1 MPKNI
6 LDIKAFHGG
15 LNSSAD
21 PRDIT
26 DIELAEAV
34 NIDVSSVGKI
44 TMLGGMSNNHES
56 NEGGNFPSYAGNPA
70 TGGRGLFSWT
80 SDYHFL
86 NQANGALE
94 DTTIEG
100 RSELLAL
107 YDESSDDDNSED
119 ARINIFQKTTDYK
132 TWCANADRIDLGAAT
147 AKPSFYVANGNL
159 RISDYSNTVSNT
171 SKYFGIVTPKTY
183 GIDGIVTV
191 DGSTVEYAG
200 GCERT
205 GHEDLPTTIS
215 QDAKLEGCFPI
226 TTNGDGDIVAR
237 NAIVGNV
244 VDNETTAAQVYGFAN
259 EPVDAFPHNSNTTG
273 YYWGLA
279 LETDE
284 TANNTGTWMPN
295 TTTRY
300 KFYVTTV
307 YDDGTQESLPQL
319 MKMYMSNMYAAEL
332 ASLAT
337 QSLAGDR
344 ARSEIWFQNANSF
357 ADYGVD
363 VAVNMIPV
371 IKIVGSAWNSTDN
384 QDSFAFGA
392 SSSGATSGGD
402 KRISGCRIYWAEN
415 EDGYSDLWRL
425 FDIDFHK
432 GVKAYGMDGPAGGDG
447 YSPWIGHTKYTFSG
461 YEGYQYLKPDFTG
474 SNLIEHPPRLLSYY
488 AHNTHEHTDAIMLNS
503 YRSAVVVNGI
513 VYAGNVN
520 QTIDNKPT
528 QFSDRIM
535 RSVPFQYDKFPQNNY
550 IETAVNDGD
559 EIITLAAYNDRLL
572 QFNSQ
577 VLYIHNISQGDSYL
591 EGTFKFK
598 GVAQESYV
606 CTTDNGIAWANSHG
620 AYFYNGNQIIDLLE
634 KDGQNRIDSKVWET
648 FFTDSNNDGDV
659 CVGYIPES
667 KQIIFASSGFVYIY
681 NLILQAWI
689 RSDEDTV
696 AHIGEITNFINDYN
710 GDLIYFVYNQGT
722 IFKWDT
728 GPDNGAIDITTKDI
742 DFGSPNIRKRV
753 YKVYITYKGET
764 TLPTITYGVNGETP
778 DSPTTPV
785 TAMSDNTEWSRAEYK
800 MGSDANNCYSFQLK
814 IAGDSN
820 QSFEINDISI
830 IYRVKSVK

>member
-15 LNSSAD
+15 LNNSAD

-44 TMLGGMSNNHES
+44 VMLGGQNNYHPANTS
-56 NEGGNFPSYAGNPA
+56 TNPPDVGGSFF
-70 TGGRGLFSWT
+70 TGFGLFGWS
-80 SDYHFL
+80 SDY
-86 NQANGALE
+86 QMIGTDGTIAANTQE
-94 DTTIEG
+94 QRTNFF
-100 RSELLAL
+100 AL
-107 YDESSDDDNSED
+107 YEQEDD
-119 ARINIFQKTTDYK
+119 AKINIFQKRAA
-132 TWCANADRIDLGAAT
+132 ANDGQWTVDASKIALGGT
-147 AKPSFYVANGNL
+147 SAKPSFYVANGNL
-159 RISDYSNTVSNT
+159 RISDYSNATANK
-171 SKYFGIVTPKTY
+171 SKYFGIATPKTY
-183 GIDGIVTV
+183 GIDTTDFGLNYV
-191 DGSTVEYAG
+191 G

-205 GHEDLPTTIS
+205 GHEDFPSTVS

-226 TTNGDGDIVAR
+226 TTNADGDIIAS

-244 VDNETTAAQVYGFAN
+244 FDNDTGTNPFASVYGFAN
-259 EPVDAFPHNSNTTG
+259 EETDSSTPGFAASG
-273 YYWGLA
+273 MLWGLA

-284 TANNTGTWMPN
+284 GADNTGTWMPN
-295 TTTRY
+295 ETTRY

-319 MKMYMSNMYAAEL
+319 MKMYMSNMYAVTENL
-332 ASLAT
+332 S
-337 QSLAGDR
+337 GDP

-357 ADYGVD
+357 ADYGTD

-371 IKIVGSAWNSTDN
+371 IKIVGSEWNSTSN
-384 QDSFAFGA
+384 QDSFVFGA
-392 SSSGATSGGD
+392 SSANATSGGD
-402 KRISGCRIYWAEN
+402 KRISGCRIYWSEN

-447 YSPWIGHTKYTFSG
+447 YSPWIGHSQLTGTNI
-461 YEGYQYLKPDFTG
+461 EGYQYLKPDFTG

-520 QTIDNKPT
+520 QTIDGMPT

-535 RSVPFQYDKFPQNNY
+535 RSVPFQYDKFPQSNY
-550 IETAVNDGD
+550 IETAANDGD
-559 EIITLAAYNDRLL
+559 EIIALAAYNDRLL

-577 VLYIHNISQGDSYL
+577 VLYIHNIAQGDPYL

-598 GVAQESYV
+598 GVNGDGVV
-606 CTTDNGIAWANSHG
+606 CTTDNGIAWANNEG
-620 AYFYNGNQIIDLLE
+620 AYFYNGSQIIDLIE
-634 KDGQNRIDSKVWET
+634 RDGQKVIDPQIWKDFW
-648 FFTDSNNDGDV
+648 DLGGGDKIT
-659 CVGYIPES
+659 VGYIPNK
-667 KQIIFASSGFVYIY
+667 KQILFQSYGRVYIY
-681 NLILQAWI
+681 TLTTQSWI
-689 RSDEDTV
+689 RGSADS
-696 AHIGEITNFINDYN
+696 IFSYQSITNFINDYN
-710 GDLIYFVYNQGT
+710 GDLIYYNYHDKKVKT
-722 IFKWDT
+722 WDIT
-728 GPDNGAIDITTKDI
+728 PDTANANDGDNEYEMNITTKDI

-753 YKVYITYKGET
+753 YKVYITYKGDT
-764 TLPTITYGVNGETP
+764 NFPAVTYGVDGGAL
-778 DSPTTPV
+778 DSTTTAV
-785 TAMSDNTEWSRAEYK
+785 TAMSDNTEWARAEYK

-814 IAGDSN
+814 LSGATDS
-820 QSFEINDISI
+820 SFEINDISI